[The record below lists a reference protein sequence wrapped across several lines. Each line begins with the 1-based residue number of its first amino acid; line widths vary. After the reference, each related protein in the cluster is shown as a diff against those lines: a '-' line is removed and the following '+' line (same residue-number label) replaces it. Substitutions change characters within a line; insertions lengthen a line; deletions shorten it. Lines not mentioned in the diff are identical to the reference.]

1 MNIYQ
6 TYALLVI
13 GIINI
18 RLDCKCCCDN
28 SRQDKLINHIHTL
41 WRNKKPIENF
51 IRPNSRFDYQFKLKR
66 DQHNNLIDDK
76 TWSDLNME
84 EIFHRSNFN
93 FTAIERCVGL
103 PHYAICLRSITKQL
117 LDQFNN
123 DETFRS
129 MYLIISLLLAK
140 WCTLSSLIN
149 SKQ

>member
-13 GIINI
+13 GIIILGLIVNVVVTI
-18 RLDCKCCCDN
+18 VDR
-28 SRQDKLINHIHTL
+28 RKLINHIHTL

-84 EIFHRSNFN
+84 VFHRRTSRLL
-93 FTAIERCVGL
+93 ERCVGL
-103 PHYAICLRSITKQL
+103 PHYAICLRSIT
-117 LDQFNN
+117 
-123 DETFRS
+123 TTIRP
-129 MYLIISLLLAK
+129 I
-140 WCTLSSLIN
+140 
-149 SKQ
+149 